1 MNPDQMRR
9 DRTPKTRLQAA
20 RRASGMTQK
29 RLAEAAGV
37 SLRSMQDLEQG
48 RADIGKTAAETVRA
62 LARALGLEMEQI
74 MED

>member
-1 MNPDQMRR
+1 MNPDQMRQ

-20 RRASGMTQK
+20 RRAYGMTQK

-48 RADIGKTAAETVRA
+48 RQDINKCAAETVRA

>member
-1 MNPDQMRR
+1 
-9 DRTPKTRLQAA
+9 
-20 RRASGMTQK
+20 MTQK

-48 RADIGKTAAETVRA
+48 RQDINKCAAETVRA